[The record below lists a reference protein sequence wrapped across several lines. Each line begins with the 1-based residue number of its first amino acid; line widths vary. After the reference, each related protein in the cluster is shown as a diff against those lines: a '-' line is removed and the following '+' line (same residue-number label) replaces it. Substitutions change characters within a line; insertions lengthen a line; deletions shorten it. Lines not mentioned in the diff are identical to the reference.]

1 MQLMYFTERPYRDV
15 PEDVLIENRAFF
27 ALSNKY
33 FDREVGARLYN
44 EYLDEMVYAEEV
56 GFDAVMLNEHHGTP
70 FCMGGVM
77 NVEASILARITK
89 KARIVLLGNPLP
101 TFRNPLRVAEEL
113 ATIDCIS
120 RGRLTPGWVRGAGS
134 EQIFNNANPAYNRE
148 YFNEAHD
155 LIIAAWSRP
164 GPFRW
169 EGKHFNYR
177 FVNPWVTP
185 YQKPLPPIMIPG
197 VLSPET
203 VVWCAEHKY
212 PYLGLGTALPATV
225 ELWNIYGDK
234 AAELGFQAGS
244 ENFGYLQHVV
254 VAETEEKAE
263 ELGKAH
269 LFGGGQGAFSRPE
282 HTLPP
287 GYNSKEATKRLARTM
302 TSGAGGWLGVSS
314 EQLGRSNEAGAA
326 PAAADATL
334 QKVADSTRKRLA
346 RGEATIEE
354 AKQAI
359 YKAYPKAVESMQII
373 AGTPKTVLPKIKKIL
388 EVLRP
393 GTFGVFQSQGPV
405 SFEDRMTSIRLLG
418 QEVLPAIRDYAKEIG
433 LLDPF
438 ERQPGSRSH
447 TAGTKREPLVDLEAL
462 RA

>member
-15 PEDVLIENRAFF
+15 PEEALISNRAYFG
-27 ALSNKY
+27 LSNKY

-56 GFDAVMLNEHHGTP
+56 GFDAIMLNEHHGTP

-101 TFRNPLRVAEEL
+101 TFKNPLRVAEEL

-134 EQIFNNANPAYNRE
+134 EQIFNNSNPAYNRE

-155 LIIAAWSRP
+155 LVIAAWSRP

-185 YQKPLPPIMIPG
+185 YQKPIPPIMIPG

-225 ELWNIYGDK
+225 ELWNLYGDTS
-234 AAELGFQAGS
+234 ADLGFQAGS

-269 LFGGGQGAFSRPE
+269 LYGGGQGAFSRPE

-302 TSGAGGWLGVSS
+302 TAGAGGWLGVSS
-314 EQLGRSNEAGAA
+314 EQLGRASQAP
-326 PAAADATL
+326 PAAATPTL
-334 QKVADSTRKRLA
+334 QQVADSTRKRLA

-354 AKQAI
+354 AKEAI
-359 YKAYPKAVESMQII
+359 YKAYPKAVDSLQII
-373 AGTPKTVLPKIKKIL
+373 AGTPKTVIPKIRKIL

-405 SFEDRMTSIRLLG
+405 SLEDRMTSIRLLG
-418 QEVLPAIRDYAKEIG
+418 QEVLPAVREFGKELG
-433 LLDPF
+433 LVDPF
-438 ERQPGSRSH
+438 ERKPGSRPH
-447 TAGTKREPLVDLEAL
+447 TAGTKREALVSLEAL
-462 RA
+462 GA